1 MYEANKKKKKEIYVI
16 LFRNEKK
23 EHKQIENFLTS
34 MVGFNHGILIN
45 MYINNKLNLKLVIVC
60 NKKQL

>member
-1 MYEANKKKKKEIYVI
+1 MYEANKKKKKKFMSYCSETG
-16 LFRNEKK
+16 KK
-23 EHKQIENFLTS
+23 SISKFENFLTS